1 MTPQE
6 KADLLA
12 AAQDWLAKSV
22 ALQDAATLERAARD
36 SVLVKMSSL
45 GITKIWGFDKLLTVV
60 DSNTLR
66 LEDVPSVQ

>member
-1 MTPQE
+1 MTQQE
-6 KADLLA
+6 KAELLA
-12 AAQDWLAKSV
+12 AAQDWLAKSA

-45 GITKIWGFDKLLTVV
+45 GITKIWGFDKLLIVI